1 MKLIKSLATT
11 LLALFMLASCAEKE
25 VYLFSG
31 HREPALDGLHFL
43 YSYDGYHWDSLPGTW
58 LTPEVGNKAP
68 EYYNVLTQSM
78 DASQD
83 TLHHESRLP
92 CPLFLNDQGHQ

>member
-43 YSYDGYHWDSLPGTW
+43 YSFFLWSFDYRHLNIDW
-58 LTPEVGNKAP
+58 
-68 EYYNVLTQSM
+68 YNYI
-78 DASQD
+78 
-83 TLHHESRLP
+83 
-92 CPLFLNDQGHQ
+92 CCCWC